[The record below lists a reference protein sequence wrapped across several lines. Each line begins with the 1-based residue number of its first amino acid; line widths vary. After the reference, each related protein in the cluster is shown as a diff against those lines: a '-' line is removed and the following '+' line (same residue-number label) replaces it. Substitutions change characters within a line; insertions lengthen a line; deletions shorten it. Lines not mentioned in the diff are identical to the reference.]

1 MKDAADLDLQGL
13 TSRRPCFAC
22 LPFPFLLR
30 VNKCSRSQFCKKLSI
45 TAVSLSFFLLRPP
58 FFFPPPSLFFY
69 RRWDSCRRPF
79 FSLGRKRGRPPFF
92 LRLEYLPPQRRNCS
106 GCADSRSLIFSEPA
120 HAVRRRRMWW
130 SIRSSS
136 RFDGAVSY
144 YARTHMM
151 ASCAGPPNVDFSD
164 SNFNHVAHVSS
175 RSCGEVEENVLEHAR
190 FSWRTPS

>member
-1 MKDAADLDLQGL
+1 MH
-13 TSRRPCFAC
+13 SFF
-22 LPFPFLLR
+22 LPRL
-30 VNKCSRSQFCKKLSI
+30 NDKCSRSQFCKKLSI

-106 GCADSRSLIFSEPA
+106 GCADSRSLIFSQPA
-120 HAVRRRRMWW
+120 DAVRRRRMWW

-151 ASCAGPPNVDFSD
+151 ASCAGPPNVDSAIPT
-164 SNFNHVAHVSS
+164 STTSRTSIAAAVARLKKMSS
-175 RSCGEVEENVLEHAR
+175 STPRSHA
-190 FSWRTPS
+190 RTPS

>member
-1 MKDAADLDLQGL
+1 MSGGSGFAWCHDHGTTGFHSTSVPVRNSAKNYQLQL
-13 TSRRPCFAC
+13 YHYHLFFSVLLFSFR
-22 LPFPFLLR
+22 LP
-30 VNKCSRSQFCKKLSI
+30 LSSF
-45 TAVSLSFFLLRPP
+45 TAVGTPVAVLSSRLAANAV
-58 FFFPPPSLFFY
+58 
-69 RRWDSCRRPF
+69 
-79 FSLGRKRGRPPFF
+79 GRPSFSGWSTC
-92 LRLEYLPPQRRNCS
+92 RRNCS

-151 ASCAGPPNVDFSD
+151 AACAGPPNVDFSD

>member
-1 MKDAADLDLQGL
+1 MSYRYILNTQV
-13 TSRRPCFAC
+13 
-22 LPFPFLLR
+22 FPF
-30 VNKCSRSQFCKKLSI
+30 
-45 TAVSLSFFLLRPP
+45 AVLQKIINYSCIIIIFSSPSSFFLSASLSLLLPP
-58 FFFPPPSLFFY
+58 LGLLSPSFLLAWPQT
-69 RRWDSCRRPF
+69 RSAALLSPAGVLAAATAVAVLIAKIS
-79 FSLGRKRGRPPFF
+79 FSL
-92 LRLEYLPPQRRNCS
+92 S
-106 GCADSRSLIFSEPA
+106 HAA

>member
-1 MKDAADLDLQGL
+1 ML
-13 TSRRPCFAC
+13 S
-22 LPFPFLLR
+22 
-30 VNKCSRSQFCKKLSI
+30 KLSDTRDSSFPHHFFLFHFFLPLSSF
-45 TAVSLSFFLLRPP
+45 TAVGTPVAVLSSRLAANAV
-58 FFFPPPSLFFY
+58 
-69 RRWDSCRRPF
+69 
-79 FSLGRKRGRPPFF
+79 GRPSFSGWSTC
-92 LRLEYLPPQRRNCS
+92 RRNCS
-106 GCADSRSLIFSEPA
+106 GCADSRSLIFSQPA

-175 RSCGEVEENVLEHAR
+175 RSCGEVEENVLQHAR